1 METSTVSFIETW
13 DHYLIMGSYVFFSLA
28 LLIIL
33 FHEGKVI
40 SISSEK
46 DRYDYVNTHE
56 IKYFWYAIIAFMIGL
71 ALYITATITPLF
83 PVDDSLKLYIS
94 VFFLAGIVVITYLI
108 LSSLVRILYPKF
120 LESRLVRIRNK
131 PRRSTAGNPMRKLN
145 SQEGEVHLDADQLA
159 RHKSDIHSAEY
170 DVWLDDKTGEKK
182 IEQYMA
188 YQHAEKCGE
197 CGFYTMKIDTEEIKK
212 EPTQTEDGLL
222 LEHYK
227 CSYCKHREAREVVI
241 AALSSNVKA

>member
-1 METSTVSFIETW
+1 METSTESFIETW
-13 DHYLIMGSYVFFSLA
+13 DHYLILGSYVFFGLT

-33 FHEGKVI
+33 FHEVKVMTM
-40 SISSEK
+40 SNEK

-56 IKYFWYAIIAFMIGL
+56 IKYFWYAIITFMIGF

-83 PVDDSLKLYIS
+83 PVDDSIKLYIS
-94 VFFLAGIVVITYLI
+94 IFFLAGIIVITYLI
-108 LSSLVRILYPKF
+108 LSNMVSILYPKF
-120 LESRLVRIRNK
+120 LENRLVRIRNK
-131 PRRSTAGNPMRKLN
+131 PRKSAAGNLMRKLT
-145 SQEGEVHLDADQLA
+145 SQEGEVHLEADQLA
-159 RHKSDIHSAEY
+159 KHKSDIHSAEY

-197 CGFYTMKIDTEEIKK
+197 CGFYTMKIDNEEIERK
-212 EPTQTEDGLL
+212 PTQTEDGLL
-222 LEHYK
+222 LEHYR

-241 AALSSNVKA
+241 ASLVF